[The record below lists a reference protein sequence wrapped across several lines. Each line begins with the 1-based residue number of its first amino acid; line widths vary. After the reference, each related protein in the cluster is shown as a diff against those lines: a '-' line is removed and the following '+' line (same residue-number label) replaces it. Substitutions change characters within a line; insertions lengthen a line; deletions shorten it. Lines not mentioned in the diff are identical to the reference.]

1 MEYADGGNLA
11 QLINAK
17 KNKNETFMEK
27 SVLNIISQISA
38 AISYMHA
45 NKILHRWVII
55 SRWLERWDFNFRDLK
70 SANIFLNMNGV
81 VQVGDF
87 GISKMLNTRSQAKT
101 VVGTPYYL
109 SPEMVII
116 IRLFV

>member
-45 NKILHRWVII
+45 NKILHR
-55 SRWLERWDFNFRDLK
+55 
-70 SANIFLNMNGV
+70 
-81 VQVGDF
+81 
-87 GISKMLNTRSQAKT
+87 
-101 VVGTPYYL
+101 
-109 SPEMVII
+109 
-116 IRLFV
+116 